1 MVWNDDDI
9 TLTDKKRD
17 ASLKFL
23 RHLILFL
30 FLFSSMNSTAD
41 RIG

>member
-30 FLFSSMNSTAD
+30 FSSMNSTAD